1 MSLPTL
7 AAPAVV
13 LRPVTD
19 DDVDAVFALF
29 GDADRLRFWGHAP
42 LASRAEAEV
51 YVEGI
56 RQGATT
62 GTLLQ
67 WAVCASGDGPVDE
80 EAPLPVQPRHGGEAA
95 GARPLLGT
103 CTLAGIDRSHRR
115 AELGVALL
123 PEAMGRGLAT
133 AAARTAIA
141 YAFEELG
148 LHRIT
153 ADADPR
159 NAPALALL
167 ERLGFRREGVLREH
181 YRHGEE
187 WQDGVLFG
195 LLRTEAAP

>member
-1 MSLPTL
+1 MTQPTL
-7 AAPAVV
+7 VAPRVV
-13 LRPVTD
+13 LRPVAD
-19 DDVDAVFALF
+19 DDVDAVLALF
-29 GDADRLRFWGHAP
+29 GDADRMRFWGHAP
-42 LASRAEAEV
+42 LASRAEAAA

-56 RQGATT
+56 RRGAAT

-67 WAVCASGDGPVDE
+67 WVVCEASGDEG
-80 EAPLPVQPRHGGEAA
+80 A
-95 GARPLLGT
+95 GAQPLLGT
-103 CTLAGIDRSHRR
+103 CTLAGVDRTHRR

-133 AAARTAIA
+133 AAARAAID
-141 YAFEELG
+141 YGFEELG

-159 NAPALALL
+159 NASALALL
-167 ERLGFRREGVLREH
+167 ERLGFRREGLLREH

-195 LLRTEAAP
+195 LLRTDWEA

>member
-1 MSLPTL
+1 MTLPTL
-7 AAPAVV
+7 VGPGVV
-13 LRPVTD
+13 LRPV
-19 DDVDAVFALF
+19 VDGDLGPLLVLF
-29 GDADRLRFWGHAP
+29 GDADRMRFWGHAP
-42 LASRAEAEV
+42 LASRAEAEE

-56 RQGATT
+56 RRGAAM

-67 WAVCASGDGPVDE
+67 WAVCEGEPGRTDDG
-80 EAPLPVQPRHGGEAA
+80 AA
-95 GARPLLGT
+95 DVCPLLGT
-103 CTLAGIDRSHRR
+103 CTLAGVDPTHRR

-133 AAARTAIA
+133 AAARAAID
-141 YAFEELG
+141 YGFEELG

-159 NAPALALL
+159 NASALALL
-167 ERLGFRREGVLREH
+167 ERLDFRREGVLREH

-195 LLRTEAAP
+195 LLRTDGEA